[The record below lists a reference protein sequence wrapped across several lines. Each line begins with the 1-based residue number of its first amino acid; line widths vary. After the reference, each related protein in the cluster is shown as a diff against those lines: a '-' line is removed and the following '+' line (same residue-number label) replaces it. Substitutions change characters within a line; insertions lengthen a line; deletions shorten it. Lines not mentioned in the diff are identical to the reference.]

1 MPQEVVLQAW
11 KTQEG
16 QAVPRSWHCG
26 PGELKGD
33 RLCPRE
39 GGTAG
44 LEDSGGQAV
53 PRRRWHRGHRGLGGA
68 GCAQVALRASRLPRV
83 LLSQG

>member
-1 MPQEVVLQAW
+1 MVLQAW

-33 RLCPRE
+33 GLCPTE

-44 LEDSGGQAV
+44 LEDSGGA
-53 PRRRWHRGHRGLGGA
+53 GGA
-68 GCAQVALRASRLPRV
+68 QEKVAPWA
-83 LLSQG
+83 